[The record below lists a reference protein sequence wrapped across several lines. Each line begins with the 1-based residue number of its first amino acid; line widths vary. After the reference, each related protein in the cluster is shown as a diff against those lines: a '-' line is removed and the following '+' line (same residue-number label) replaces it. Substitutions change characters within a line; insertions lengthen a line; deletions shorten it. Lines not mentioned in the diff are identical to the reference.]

1 MNHIYYQAAWLVL
14 AVLPAAAFGQAQPQ
28 TPESTVARPQAVQAP
43 ASSMQRT
50 PTKSPGTAVLLS
62 LLIPG
67 GGQLYTRRWWQAA
80 LIAPTEVTLGSLSFR
95 EHLRARAALAAGNE
109 DEYVRHRDRRTVL
122 LWWTGATLVFS
133 MAHAY
138 VSAQMYEFDRQ
149 MTFSLGPTSAGV
161 RLGI

>member
-1 MNHIYYQAAWLVL
+1 MNHGRIAALI
-14 AVLPAAAFGQAQPQ
+14 AIAFAAGSAQTLEQ
-28 TPESTVARPQAVQAP
+28 ESTTARPQAVQAP
-43 ASSMQRT
+43 AVSTRR
-50 PTKSPGTAVLLS
+50 PPAKSPGTAVVLS

-67 GGQLYTRRWWQAA
+67 GGQLYTHRWWQAA
-80 LIAPTEVTLGSLSFR
+80 LIAPAEVTLAGLTVR
-95 EHLRARAALAAGNE
+95 EHIRAREALAAGNE
-109 DEYVRHRDRRTVL
+109 AEYIRLRDRRTVL
-122 LWWTGATLVFS
+122 LWWTGATVVFS